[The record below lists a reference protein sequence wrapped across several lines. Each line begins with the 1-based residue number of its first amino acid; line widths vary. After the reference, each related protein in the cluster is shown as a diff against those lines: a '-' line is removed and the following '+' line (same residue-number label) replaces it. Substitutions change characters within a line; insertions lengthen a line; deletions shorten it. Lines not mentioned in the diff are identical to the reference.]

1 MKKLLL
7 LRHGN
12 AASPGSGMADYDRPL
27 NSRGQKE
34 ISNIAYKLAE
44 NKLIPDLIIT
54 STAVRAFSSAGIVR
68 NIIWT
73 PDRVGGDKGGSL
85 TGTEVLY
92 SASISEYIDILKFQ
106 KESILTILIVAHNPA
121 ISGFSS
127 RMTGK
132 HIGMGTGNLCSIEI
146 NIEKWSEIR
155 LNSPVLSS
163 TLLKP

>member
-12 AASPGSGMADYDRPL
+12 AASPISGMSDYDRPL
-27 NSRGQKE
+27 NSRGKKE
-34 ISNIAYKLAE
+34 ISNIAHKLTE
-44 NKLIPDLIIT
+44 SKLIPDLIIA
-54 STAVRAFSSAGIVR
+54 STAVRALSSAGIIG
-68 NIIWT
+68 NIIWISNSS
-73 PDRVGGDKGGSL
+73 RESL
-85 TGTEVLY
+85 RGVELLY
-92 SASISEYIDILKFQ
+92 SASISEYIDILKSQ
-106 KESILTILIVAHNPA
+106 KELNSTILIVAHNPA
-121 ISGFSS
+121 ISGFIR

-132 HIGMGTGNLCSIEI
+132 HKGMGTGYLCSIEL

>member
-12 AASPGSGMADYDRPL
+12 AASRISGMSDHDRPL
-27 NSRGQKE
+27 NSRGKKE

-44 NKLIPDLIIT
+44 NTLIPNSIIA
-54 STAVRAFSSAGIVR
+54 SSAVRALSSAGIVR
-68 NIIWT
+68 NILHI
-73 PDRVGGDKGGSL
+73 
-85 TGTEVLY
+85 TENIRETELLY
-92 SASISEYIDILKFQ
+92 SASISEYIDILKSH
-106 KESILTILIVAHNPA
+106 KESISTILIVAHNPT
-121 ISGFSS
+121 ISGFIS
-127 RMTGK
+127 RITGK
-132 HIGMGTGNLCSIEI
+132 HIGMGTGNLCSIEL